1 MRIKRLLTGISAFC
15 FCIAL
20 MSPVQAW
27 AEEQSTKLTVNVP
40 STHTVQ
46 LEIGEHGSVTV
57 DGKTYTG
64 TKTIQ
69 VDRLKEEVY
78 TIQAE
83 KGWKVAEVTYGPEGE
98 RVEAQLTGS
107 VFTAPAV
114 NQDGNVLT
122 VTVVEG
128 TETPDETPTPT
139 PDATGTPTPG
149 ATEKPTGVPGGT
161 GSGGNGTD
169 GNSAKG
175 TVNTVKTGDETNIGF
190 FTGIMVISIFITSG
204 CILAARKRK
213 A

>member
-15 FCIAL
+15 FCITL
-20 MSPVQAW
+20 ISPVQAL
-27 AEEQSTKLTVNVP
+27 AEEQSTKLTVKVP
-40 STHTVQ
+40 SEHTVQ

-57 DGKTYTG
+57 EGETYTG
-64 TKTIQ
+64 TQTIE
-69 VDRLKEEVY
+69 VDRLKKETY

-83 KGWKVAEVTYGPEGE
+83 KGWKVAEVTYGLKGQAEKAE
-98 RVEAQLTGS
+98 LEDS
-107 VFTAPAV
+107 VFTAPAI

-161 GSGGNGTD
+161 GSGGS
-169 GNSAKG
+169 SAKG

-190 FTGIMVISIFITSG
+190 FIGIMVVSIFITSG
-204 CILAARKRK
+204 CILAARKKK